1 MASARIEAVDLS
13 KSFAGV
19 PLFAGVSF
27 LLDRGVLAVTGPNG
41 SGKTTLLKILA
52 SLIRPSTGTVRVESE
67 GRELSRDE
75 RRSRVGWSGPDL
87 AFYPELTAEQNLA
100 FFRRAAGFASERH
113 DLRTRL
119 AAVGLDGSGTAVEH
133 FSTGMRQRLR
143 IAFSFLLDPDV
154 VLLDEPMAGLDA
166 DGREAVHRAVAS
178 AARRGPVI
186 AAATDLEDLPPAD
199 AVLEI
204 RGRETVSGKP
214 KP

>member
-1 MASARIEAVDLS
+1 MASARIEAVGLS

-19 PLFAGVSF
+19 PLFTGVSF

-52 SLIRPSTGTVRVESE
+52 GLVRPSGGKVRVESE

-100 FFRRAAGFASERH
+100 FFRKAAGFVSEPD
-113 DLRTRL
+113 DLRARL
-119 AAVGLDGSGTAVEH
+119 AAVGLDGSDIAVEH

-166 DGREAVHRAVAS
+166 DGRQAVHRAVAS
-178 AARRGPVI
+178 ASGRGPVV

-204 RGRETVSGKP
+204 GRRETGNGKR
-214 KP
+214 KT

>member
-1 MASARIEAVDLS
+1 M
-13 KSFAGV
+13 
-19 PLFAGVSF
+19 
-27 LLDRGVLAVTGPNG
+27 
-41 SGKTTLLKILA
+41 
-52 SLIRPSTGTVRVESE
+52 RPSTGTVRVESE